1 MKHSGKA
8 IVAAL
13 KLIFW
18 SLMLVA
24 GILAL
29 GIIAEYVARFI
40 QTVQY
45 LLPALWVLFAI
56 FCLYFFRDPTP
67 LVPSEPGAIV
77 SPAHGRIDYIGETE
91 EPWMGGRCHRI
102 SMFLSPLD
110 VHVQYAP
117 VAARVTQVVHTPG
130 KFGAAMRTDTAQ
142 SNENVLITLED
153 LERPGQRLA
162 VRLVAG
168 VLARRIVPFVKS
180 QEELVRGDRMSLIQF
195 GSRCELYLPLS
206 ATVTVQ
212 VGDKV
217 KGGESII
224 ARDTAPKGA

>member
-1 MKHSGKA
+1 MRKHAGKA
-8 IVAAL
+8 TVAAL

-18 SLMLVA
+18 SLLIVA

-40 QTVQY
+40 QTAQY
-45 LLPALWVLFAI
+45 LLPAVWVLFAI
-56 FCLYFFRDPTP
+56 FCFYFFRDPQP

-77 SPAHGRIDYIGETE
+77 SPAHGKIDFIGETE
-91 EPWMGGRCHRI
+91 EPWLGGRCHRI

-117 VAARVTQVVHTPG
+117 AAGRVNQVVHTPG
-130 KFGAAMRTDTAQ
+130 KFSAAMSTATAQ
-142 SNENVLITLED
+142 HNENVLITFDD

-168 VLARRIVPFVKS
+168 VLARRIVPFVQP
-180 QEELVRGDRMSLIQF
+180 QEELARGERISLIQF

-206 ATVTVQ
+206 AAITVK

-217 KGGESII
+217 KGGETIV
-224 ARDTAPKGA
+224 ARGAAT

>member
-18 SLMLVA
+18 SLLVVA
-24 GILAL
+24 GIMAVGVIAKYLAHL
-29 GIIAEYVARFI
+29 IEAIN
-40 QTVQY
+40 Y
-45 LLPALWVLFAI
+45 LLLALWVLFSV
-56 FCLYFFRDPTP
+56 FCFYFFRDPNP
-67 LVPSEPGAIV
+67 LVPSEPGAVV
-77 SPAHGRIDYIGETE
+77 SPAHGKIDFIGETE
-91 EPWMGGRCHRI
+91 EPWLGGRCHRI

-117 VAARVTQVVHTPG
+117 VACRVNQVVHTPG
-130 KFGAAMRTDTAQ
+130 KFSAAMSTATAQ
-142 SNENVLITLED
+142 HNENVLITLED

-168 VLARRIVPFVKS
+168 VLARRIVPFVQP
-180 QEELVRGDRMSLIQF
+180 QEVLARGDRISLVQF

-206 ATVTVQ
+206 ATITVK

-217 KGGESII
+217 KGGETIV
-224 ARDTAPKGA
+224 ARDTVVKGS